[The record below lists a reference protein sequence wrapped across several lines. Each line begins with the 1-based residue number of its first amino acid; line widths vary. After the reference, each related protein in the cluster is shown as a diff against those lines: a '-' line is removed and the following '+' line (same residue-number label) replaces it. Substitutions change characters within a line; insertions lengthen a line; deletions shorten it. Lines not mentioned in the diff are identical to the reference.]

1 MVLAGHPL
9 DTIKVRLQTST
20 QYSGLV
26 DCVKKTVRAE
36 GPLGLYKG
44 VLAPM
49 YGVGFMYAICF
60 WGYGVGKNAVRR
72 EGQSDRD
79 LSLGQL
85 WNAGMIS
92 GVFTTAVM
100 VPMEQVKIRLQ
111 TDGQN
116 GQEKRYRGTGDAAK
130 ALYREGGLRSLYRG
144 TSLTLLRDCPGSGAY
159 FAGYEW
165 FKRQGIPEGGTP
177 NDVSKSWILLSGG
190 MAGICNWLVALPPD
204 TVKSRYQANPEL
216 YTSSLDCF
224 NKLIA
229 KEGPQGLFKGFA
241 PIMLRAIPAN
251 AACFFGMELAM
262 SFLRK
267 F

>member
-1 MVLAGHPL
+1 
-9 DTIKVRLQTST
+9 
-20 QYSGLV
+20 
-26 DCVKKTVRAE
+26 
-36 GPLGLYKG
+36 
-44 VLAPM
+44 M

-60 WGYGVGKNAVRR
+60 WGYGVGKNAVRKP
-72 EGQSDRD
+72 GQSDAE

-116 GQEKRYRGTGDAAK
+116 GAPKRYSGISDAGR
-130 ALYREGGLRSLYRG
+130 ALYRDGGLRSLYRG
-144 TSLTLLRDCPGSGAY
+144 TALTLLRDCPGSGAY

-165 FKRQGIPEGGTP
+165 FKRMGVPEGGSLA
-177 NDVSKSWILLSGG
+177 DVSKSWILLSGG

-216 YTSSLDCF
+216 YKSSLDCF
-224 NKLIA
+224 KQLVA

-251 AACFFGMELAM
+251 AAFYFVMHFAISL
-262 SFLRK
+262 LLK
-267 F
+267 LKLK